1 MTTIARQAVATGMDA
16 AWVAGQ
22 IVEQLA
28 APDLRLALVFSD
40 WRLDPRQLAATYRAL
55 RVPVVGGTTIGVVGA
70 KAPLGQDGITSI
82 ACAVGI
88 GFYGDWLR
96 VGLGVAPELSKSAL
110 TRSRDAVN
118 RAAQAIG
125 TTASTLDPA
134 RHIALTV
141 LDGTCGH
148 EEAFCIGSAAAAPQ
162 IRFVGGCTGTVGPSR
177 RDTIWVNGESMH
189 DAGAVLLLESALP
202 FTAVTSTHVVPTD
215 TKTVVTAATGRFIEE
230 LDGYPAAA
238 RLRQLVAALGD
249 KLDEPQPTHT
259 FARYIDNVPYV
270 RSITRI
276 EDRVIEVA
284 VPIEVGRVLRLMRPG
299 DLIGTTRRDLA
310 LAAERVG
317 GTMGAFIAFSCHGR
331 HWEARQRHIERE
343 LVECYAQYPTIG
355 YETGGEQSGMLLVNH
370 MLVGVAIGA
379 PPVTRARESTNE
391 R

>member
-1 MTTIARQAVATGMDA
+1 MTTMARQAVAIGMDA
-16 AWVAGQ
+16 AFVAGQ
-22 IVEQLA
+22 LVEQLA
-28 APDLRLALVFSD
+28 APDLKLALVFSD

-55 RVPVVGGTTIGVVGA
+55 RVPVIGGTTVGVVGG
-70 KAPLGQDGITSI
+70 KIPLGQDAITSI

-118 RAAQAIG
+118 RAARSLG
-125 TTASTLDPA
+125 TTASALDPLK
-134 RHIALTV
+134 HIALTV

-162 IRFVGGCTGTVGPSR
+162 IRFVGGCTSTIGPSP
-177 RDTIWVNGESMH
+177 RDTIWVNGEAMR

-202 FTAVTSTHVVPTD
+202 FVPVLSTHVVPTE
-215 TKTVVTAATGRFIEE
+215 TKTVVTAATDRILEE
-230 LDGYPAAA
+230 LDGYPAAR
-238 RLRQLVAALGD
+238 RLRQLLSELGD
-249 KLDEPQPTHT
+249 TLDEPRPMHT
-259 FARYIDNVPYV
+259 FARYVDNVPYV
-270 RSITRI
+270 RSMTRVD
-276 EDRVIEVA
+276 DRVIEVA
-284 VPIEVGRVLRLMRPG
+284 APIEVGRVLRLMRPG

-317 GTMGAFIAFSCHGR
+317 GTIGAFIAFSCHGR
-331 HWEARQRHIERE
+331 HWEARSRGIERE
-343 LVECYAQYPTIG
+343 LVDCYAQYPTIG

-370 MLVGVAIGA
+370 TLAGVAIGA
-379 PPVTRARESTNE
+379 PTSSPREH